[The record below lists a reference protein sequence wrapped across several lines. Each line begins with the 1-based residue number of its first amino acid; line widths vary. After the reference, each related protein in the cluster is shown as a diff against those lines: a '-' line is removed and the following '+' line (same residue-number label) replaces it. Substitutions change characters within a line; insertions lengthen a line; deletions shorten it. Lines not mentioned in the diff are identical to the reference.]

1 MNNLQ
6 NKSTI
11 INAPEG
17 SSALTGEMIP
27 LFRTPLTLKNINNQK
42 NNNLNIKNTNL
53 NKLSLNNILDLY
65 LKAFTLYNN
74 NFNNYLNSYNNLD
87 LILEKKNVNNLN
99 LKISNY
105 FYILNRIFL
114 QFQLNSLLYNI
125 NLFIPTQILHS
136 YPNIK
141 YINNI
146 NNITKII
153 NNTSLNSE
161 EVNYLKIEIN
171 ELINQGNE
179 LINEL
184 DYQITLKKNIITK
197 IKNNNVNATIN
208 NLLPTLNYT
217 PAPKGGLNGGDISS
231 LITLKAFEQNLAYN
245 KLLKSINKSNEIKIE
260 QTIKSI
266 LKNKDFDYK
275 TDSISINSNP
285 VSVEYYGNSPI
296 INKYLKSMSIYNIR
310 TAQGGIFIYY
320 SNIIGYYFN
329 SNINKLIKNAY
340 SLITAS
346 FKSMYALISKPVFII
361 TSDKIIIQL
370 FYYLFI
376 PNILKLKKIYKYGYR
391 QRNKLNNF
399 TLVKGALLKRKSNI
413 KKLYRKFRK
422 LNVNVR
428 INLRKLSNTTL
439 INVYPKRFE
448 KLCEILSNFFKKPVE
463 LDLIRLHYPYN
474 DSTILVN
481 LLGIMI
487 NKIKLRIIIRKLFE
501 KAVIKNLNK
510 INTLN
515 NKNNIIPAFL
525 SGITIKVA
533 GRLLTHKVVPR
544 QTIKITRRGAL
555 AKGKINFSDVAR
567 FTNKNKRGAFS
578 ITISSGQNYF

>member
-11 INAPEG
+11 INAPEV

-53 NKLSLNNILDLY
+53 NKLSLYNILDLY

-74 NFNNYLNSYNNLD
+74 NFNNYLNNNNNLD

-197 IKNNNVNATIN
+197 IKNNNVNTTIN
-208 NLLPTLNYT
+208 TLLPTLKYT
-217 PAPKGGLNGGDISS
+217 PNILTSA
-231 LITLKAFEQNLAYN
+231 LITPLVPAFEQPKADAYN

-296 INKYLKSMSIYNIR
+296 INKYLKSMSIYSMR
-310 TAQGGIFIYY
+310 TAKGGIFIYY

-346 FKSMYALISKPVFII
+346 FKSMYALISKPIFII